1 MAAHNAN
8 AIAYRELGNK
18 SAFWILF
25 LVSGAIAAA
34 GIVAHLVM
42 EHHGHVIT
50 GMDNRIVWGLPH
62 VFAVFLI
69 VAASGALNVSSTA
82 SVFGKSIYKPL
93 APLSGLVSLCLLAG
107 GLAVLVLD
115 LGRSDRMIVAATQYN
130 FKSIFA
136 WNIFLYTGF
145 YAVVGVYLWLML
157 EKRLSKY
164 SHAAGLTAFV
174 WRLVLTTGTG
184 SIFGFLIAREAY
196 QSAIMAPMFITYSL
210 AYGTAIYLIV
220 LISACAIEQR
230 PLGDEVLRRLKNL
243 TATFV
248 AASLYFA
255 AAHHLTN
262 LYFTRNHAVEAFIL
276 MDGGVITQL
285 FWLGQVAVGGV
296 LPLTLLLAPGATRTR
311 IVAAC
316 VAVVAGG
323 LAQMYVTIIGGQAW
337 PMDLFPGYQAASSFS
352 DGEIH
357 QYTPGAWE
365 VLLAVSGLAIALL
378 LIVIVLRALRVLPE
392 RMGDADLDP
401 AHQAT

>member
-1 MAAHNAN
+1 MATYT
-8 AIAYRELGNK
+8 AYRELSNK
-18 SAFWILF
+18 SAFWTLF
-25 LVSGAIAAA
+25 LIAGALAAA
-34 GIVAHLVM
+34 GLTAHVVM

-69 VAASGALNVSSTA
+69 VAASGALNVASTA
-82 SVFGKSIYKPL
+82 SVFGKTIYKPL
-93 APLSGLVSLCLLAG
+93 APLSGLVSICLLAG

-145 YAVVGVYLWLML
+145 YAVVGVYLWMML
-157 EKRLSKY
+157 ERRFNKY
-164 SHAAGLTAFV
+164 SSAAGITAFV

-220 LISACAIEQR
+220 LLSACRIEAR

-262 LYFTRNHAVEAFIL
+262 LYFTRNQAVEAFIL
-276 MDGGVITQL
+276 MDGGIITQT
-285 FWLGQVAVGGV
+285 FWFGQVLLGGV
-296 LPLTLLLAPGATRTR
+296 LPLALLLAPGLCRVRVVLASLA
-311 IVAAC
+311 IV
-316 VAVVAGG
+316 VGG
-323 LAQMYVTIIGGQAW
+323 LCQMYVTIIGGQAW
-337 PMDLFPGYQAASSFS
+337 PMDLFPGYSATSSFA
-352 DGEIH
+352 DGQIM
-357 QYTPGAWE
+357 QYSPGLWE
-365 VLLAVSGLAIALL
+365 VLLAISGLAIAALL
-378 LIVIVLRALRVLPE
+378 VLLALRVLRVLPE
-392 RMGDADLDP
+392 RLDDASLDP
-401 AHQAT
+401 GSAAH

>member
-1 MAAHNAN
+1 MTAH
-8 AIAYRELGNK
+8 IAYRELGNK

-25 LVSGAIAAA
+25 LITAALAAA
-34 GIVAHLVM
+34 GLAAHLTM

-69 VAASGALNVSSTA
+69 VAASGALNVASTA

-115 LGRSDRMIVAATQYN
+115 LGRSDRLIVAATQYN

-145 YAVVGVYLWLML
+145 YAVVGAYLWLML
-157 EKRLSKY
+157 EKRFNKY
-164 SHAAGLTAFV
+164 AHAAGVTAFV

-184 SIFGFLIAREAY
+184 SIFGFLVAREAY

-220 LISACAIEQR
+220 LLSACRIEQR

-262 LYFTRNHAVEAFIL
+262 LYFTRNHGVEAFIL
-276 MDGGVITQL
+276 VDGGPITQL
-285 FWLGQVAVGGV
+285 FWLGQVLVGAV
-296 LPLTLLLAPGATRTR
+296 LPLVLLLAPGVTRGR

-316 VAVVAGG
+316 IAIVLGG

-337 PMDLFPGYQAASSFS
+337 PLDLFPGYAVSSSFA
-352 DGEIH
+352 DGQIH
-357 QYTPGAWE
+357 PYAPGLWE
-365 VLLAVSGLAIALL
+365 VLLALSGLGIAALL
-378 LIVIVLRALRVLPE
+378 TVTALRLLRFLPE
-392 RMGDADLDP
+392 RVDDTSLAQ
-401 AHQAT
+401 HEK

>member
-1 MAAHNAN
+1 MAAN
-8 AIAYRELGNK
+8 IAYRELGNR
-18 SAFWILF
+18 SAFWTLLLISGLF
-25 LVSGAIAAA
+25 VAA
-34 GIVAHLVM
+34 GLVAHLVM

-69 VAASGALNVSSTA
+69 VAASGALNVASTA
-82 SVFGKSIYKPL
+82 SVFGKTIYKPL

-115 LGRSDRMIVAATQYN
+115 LGRSDRMIVAATEYN

-145 YAVVGVYLWLML
+145 YAVVGVYLWMML
-157 EKRLSKY
+157 EKRFNKY
-164 SHAAGLTAFV
+164 SSAAGITAFI

-220 LISACAIEQR
+220 LISACRIEAR

-248 AASLYFA
+248 AASLYFC

-262 LYFTRNHAVEAFIL
+262 LYFTRNQAVEAFIL
-276 MDGGVITQL
+276 LDGGIITL
-285 FWLGQVAVGGV
+285 TFWFGQVLLGGA
-296 LPLTLLLAPGATRTR
+296 LPLLLLLAPRVTRTR
-311 IVAAC
+311 IVTASAAI
-316 VAVVAGG
+316 VVGG
-323 LAQMYVTIIGGQAW
+323 LSQMYVTIIGGQAW
-337 PMDLFPGYQAASSFS
+337 PLDLFPGYSATSSFA
-352 DGEIH
+352 DGSIH
-357 QYTPGAWE
+357 HYAPGLWE
-365 VLLAVSGLAIALL
+365 VLLAFSGLAIAALL
-378 LIVIVLRALRVLPE
+378 VVLALRVLRFLPE
-392 RMGDADLDP
+392 RLDDASLGTG
-401 AHQAT
+401 H

>member
-1 MAAHNAN
+1 MAAR
-8 AIAYRELGNK
+8 IDYRELGNR
-18 SAFWILF
+18 SAFWTLF
-25 LVSGAIAAA
+25 LISGVFVTA
-34 GIVAHLVM
+34 GLVAHLVM

-69 VAASGALNVSSTA
+69 VAASGALNVASTA
-82 SVFGKSIYKPL
+82 SVFGKTIYKPL
-93 APLSGLVSLCLLAG
+93 APLSGLLSLCLLAG

-115 LGRSDRMIVAATQYN
+115 LGRSDRMIVAATEYN

-145 YAVVGVYLWLML
+145 YAVVGVYLWMML
-157 EKRLSKY
+157 EKRFNKY
-164 SHAAGLTAFV
+164 SSAIGITAFV

-220 LISACAIEQR
+220 LISACRIEAR

-248 AASLYFA
+248 AASLYFC

-276 MDGGVITQL
+276 LDGGIITQT
-285 FWLGQVAVGGV
+285 FWFGQVLIGGV
-296 LPLTLLLAPGATRTR
+296 LPLFLLLAPGVTRAR
-311 IVAAC
+311 IVAAS
-316 VAVVAGG
+316 VAIVVGG
-323 LAQMYVTIIGGQAW
+323 LCQMYVTIIGGQAW
-337 PMDLFPGYQAASSFS
+337 PLDLFPGYSAMSSFA
-352 DGEIH
+352 DGTIH
-357 QYTPGAWE
+357 HYSPGLWE
-365 VLLAVSGLAIALL
+365 VLLAISGLAIAALL
-378 LIVIVLRALRVLPE
+378 VVLALRVLRFLPE
-392 RMGDADLDP
+392 RLDDASLDP
-401 AHQAT
+401 TPHAK